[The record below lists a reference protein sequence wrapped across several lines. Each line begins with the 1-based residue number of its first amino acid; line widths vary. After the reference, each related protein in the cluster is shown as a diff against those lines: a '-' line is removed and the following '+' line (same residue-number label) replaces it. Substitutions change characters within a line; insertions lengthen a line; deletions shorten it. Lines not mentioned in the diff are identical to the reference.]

1 MRSLSTRATG
11 LIILVLGIWGGL
23 VPFVGPYFH
32 FALGPDKSWT
42 WTTGRLYLS
51 VIPGIVAVIGGLML
65 MRAGPRPSARLGA
78 LLALVAGFWFAIGP
92 EVSILWNAAGAQ
104 GAAHGSRDV
113 RMLEILTYHI
123 GLGVLMAAL
132 AGYALPRFPARRLA
146 AAEAGGAATGAVAGA
161 GAGAAVTAES
171 CRHRNREAVA
181 AEEDAATVRR
191 EPVAAE
197 EDAATRGHDPVAD
210 DERAGTREPVDAPGQ
225 QSVDEPVR
233 EPIGVG
239 ASRTGTGNGNGSA
252 TPGNGSTAP
261 GNGATTAGNAS
272 TTVRRR
278 QGGLLS
284 SLLRR

>member
-23 VPFVGPYFH
+23 APFVGPYFH

-78 LLALVAGFWFAIGP
+78 LLALAAGFWFAIGP
-92 EVSILWNAAGAQ
+92 EISILWNAAGAQ
-104 GAAHGSRDV
+104 GVAHGSRDV
-113 RMLEILTYHI
+113 RMLEMLAYHT
-123 GLGVLMAAL
+123 GLGVLIAAL
-132 AGYALPRFPARRLA
+132 AGYALPRFPAHRVA
-146 AAEAGGAATGAVAGA
+146 AADG
-161 GAGAAVTAES
+161 AVTA
-171 CRHRNREAVA
+171 RHEPVAEREDAVA
-181 AEEDAATVRR
+181 ARR
-191 EPVAAE
+191 EPVAADDRAGSHE
-197 EDAATRGHDPVAD
+197 PVGAAHERSV
-210 DERAGTREPVDAPGQ
+210 DERVREPVGEPVHEPA
-225 QSVDEPVR
+225 DEPVR
-233 EPIGVG
+233 EPAGVG
-239 ASRTGTGNGNGSA
+239 ASRTGN
-252 TPGNGSTAP
+252 GNGSTASEMQ
-261 GNGATTAGNAS
+261 GATAGNGGSA